1 MPRAEGS
8 SSVKSATRTLDILE
22 FVVAHG
28 RPVSAVEIATALG
41 IPISSLSYL
50 LGTLVERGYLARAG
64 RLHSPGPALARLA
77 TPGPAAGLAERVA
90 PRIRAMSAQLNETA
104 AFFVRHGHEME
115 AIASETSAQALR
127 YTVEVG
133 RPLPLHAFAAGKAIL
148 ATLSEAELAA
158 YFAQADLAAYT
169 PDTVTDEAR
178 LRAELKA
185 IGPLGIA
192 RTAEE
197 FTPGIIGLGRA
208 VVSLDGTLIGAV
220 SVAIPAARANAEL
233 EERAAQLLARAAD
246 ALGNL

>member
-1 MPRAEGS
+1 MSRTEGS

-28 RPVSAVEIATALG
+28 RPVGAVEIATALS
-41 IPISSLSYL
+41 IPLSSLSYL
-50 LGTLVERGYLARAG
+50 LGTLVERGYLTRAG

-90 PRIRAMSAQLNETA
+90 PRIRAISAQLNETA

-133 RPLPLHAFAAGKAIL
+133 RTVPLHAFSAGKAIL
-148 ATLSEAELAA
+148 ATFNETELAD

-169 PDTVTDEAR
+169 PDTVTDETA
-178 LRAELKA
+178 LRTELKA
-185 IGPLGIA
+185 IGPHGLA

-197 FTPGIIGLGRA
+197 FTPGIIGLGHA
-208 VVSLDGTLIGAV
+208 VTGPDGTLIGAV

-233 EERAAQLLARAAD
+233 EARAAALLARAAE
-246 ALGNL
+246 ALGKL